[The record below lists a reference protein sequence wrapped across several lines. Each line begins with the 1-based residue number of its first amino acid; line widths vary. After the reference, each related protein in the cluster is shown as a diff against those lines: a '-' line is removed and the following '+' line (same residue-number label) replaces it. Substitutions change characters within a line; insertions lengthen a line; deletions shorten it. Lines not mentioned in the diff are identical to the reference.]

1 VIPDCNFF
9 VGAFIK
15 LLNRIRR
22 YGSSIVLL
30 TVQLML
36 SLIRLIKRFFQEVS
50 SLGGFKLLQ
59 IVVYSLSIIAFFI
72 GLDYFSSKPSIEI
85 VNFFTIPNDASEIA
99 INSLLPFYK
108 KNDLNIPQYFQTMPR
123 LKNLF
128 FYEKEEDS
136 GIGFTP
142 PEVLEAIKKYKDFD
156 VPNDLIKEL
165 HESVQ
170 KFKYKK
176 GSWVFGGGRII
187 KKENLNKILK
197 LLKENLTKN
206 EHYTFLAA
214 FIYSRVF
221 YNQIILKNDG
231 DIDLKDIKLLIP
243 SPFSR
248 VSNTR
253 DNNILDF
260 EPHSVIFY
268 DIEKL
273 ENGLILQIPYLKKG
287 DFFSFN
293 IVSRENQIDVEE
305 IMSNFK
311 EDFKIYNKRKIF
323 VGVPIVFIIMVII
336 CICLKGKNIKD

>member
-1 VIPDCNFF
+1 MITDCNFV

-15 LLNRIRR
+15 LLNRIGR
-22 YGSSIVLL
+22 YGSSIVLI
-30 TVQLML
+30 TVQLIL
-36 SLIRLIKRFFQEVS
+36 SLLRFIKRFFQEVS

-72 GLDYFSSKPSIEI
+72 GLDYFSSKPSIKI
-85 VNFFTIPNDASEIA
+85 VNFIPIPHAGSIA
-99 INSLLPFYK
+99 INSLSPFYK
-108 KNDLNIPQYFQTMPR
+108 KNNLSIPQYFQTMPQ

-128 FYEKEEDS
+128 FYEKEENS

-187 KKENLNKILK
+187 EKKNLNEILK

-206 EHYTFLAA
+206 EYYTFLAA
-214 FIYSRVF
+214 FIYSKVL

-273 ENGLILQIPYLKKG
+273 ENGLILQIPFLKKG

-323 VGVPIVFIIMVII
+323 VGVPITFIVMVII
-336 CICLKGKNIKD
+336 CILLKGKNIKD